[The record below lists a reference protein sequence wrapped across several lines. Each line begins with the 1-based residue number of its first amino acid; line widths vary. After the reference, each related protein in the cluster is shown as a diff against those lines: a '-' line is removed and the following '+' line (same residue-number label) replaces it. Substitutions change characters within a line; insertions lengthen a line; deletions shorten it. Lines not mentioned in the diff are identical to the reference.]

1 MKKEEALKR
10 LDAIKKEQKE
20 LRAIIE
26 ASEKKTSRVPNSI
39 KDVWGRKWW
48 ISCFGDI
55 LEDGSYDYPSLLS
68 TKERAEA
75 VLSLIQLLEI
85 HGAIEQEKEKLIYNE
100 VLYSIDGTR
109 KVGFW
114 FESEKLSDEFKRKH
128 KDLIE
133 TVEKGL

>member
-10 LDAIKKEQKE
+10 LDAIEKERKE

-26 ASEKKTSRVPNSI
+26 ASEKKASRVPNSI

-48 ISCFGDI
+48 ISCFGDV

-75 VLSLIQLLEI
+75 VLALIQLLEI
-85 HGAIEQEKEKLIYNE
+85 HAAIEQREDVSLWWEDIL
-100 VLYSIDGTR
+100 SIDKNR
-109 KVGFW
+109 SVNFF
-114 FESEKLSDEFKRKH
+114 FESEETRDEFYVKH
-128 KDLIE
+128 K
-133 TVEKGL
+133 